1 MNRTR
6 FYKKE
11 VVSGVEELDF
21 LNSSLSRLV
30 MKRRPS
36 YYRLN
41 SIDRKRPDIISEK
54 NYGTVYFWW
63 VIMVASGIQDPF
75 FETTIGRIVSVPNI
89 LDVSDFAKRHRK
101 NR

>member
-11 VVSGVEELDF
+11 VVNEVEELDF
-21 LNSSLSRLV
+21 LNSSLSNLT

-63 VIMVASGIQDPF
+63 VIMAASGIQDPF
-75 FETTIGRIVSVPNI
+75 FETTIGRIVKVPSM
-89 LDVSDFAKRHRK
+89 LDISDFAKKYRK